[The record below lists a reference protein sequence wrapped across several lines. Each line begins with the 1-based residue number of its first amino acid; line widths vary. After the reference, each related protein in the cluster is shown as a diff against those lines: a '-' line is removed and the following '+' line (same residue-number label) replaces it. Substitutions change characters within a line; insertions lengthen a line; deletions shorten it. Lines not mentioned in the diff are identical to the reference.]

1 MKRRDYAKEYRDFHG
16 KPEQIA
22 ARSSRNKARRMMEA
36 DGMVRRGDG
45 LDVDHRDSNPKNNKR
60 SNLRVQT
67 KSTNRSRNGH

>member
-16 KPEQIA
+16 KPEQVA

-36 DGMVRRGDG
+36 DGMVHRGDG

-67 KSTNRSRNGH
+67 KSKNRSRNGH

>member
-16 KPEQIA
+16 KPEQVA

-36 DGMVRRGDG
+36 DGMVHRGDG

>member
-16 KPEQIA
+16 KPEQGA

-36 DGMVRRGDG
+36 DGMVHRGDG

-67 KSTNRSRNGH
+67 KSKNRSRNGH